1 MSGKLYNYTYKMKT
15 VNYIEII
22 GIRLQRW
29 CFLQGWEK
37 LVGYCHLT
45 RYISAKDKLEDSK
58 IFEELITF
66 LYLSGFV
73 RK

>member
-1 MSGKLYNYTYKMKT
+1 MSGKLYNYMYKTKT

-37 LVGYCHLT
+37 LAGYFHFT
-45 RYISAKDKLEDSK
+45 RYISAKDKMADSTSFED
-58 IFEELITF
+58 LIHF
-66 LYLSGFV
+66 SI
-73 RK
+73 